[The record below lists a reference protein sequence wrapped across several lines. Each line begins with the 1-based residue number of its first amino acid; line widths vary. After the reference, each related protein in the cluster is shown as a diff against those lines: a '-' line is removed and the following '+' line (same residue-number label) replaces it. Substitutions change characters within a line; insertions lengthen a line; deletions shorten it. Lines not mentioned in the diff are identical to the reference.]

1 VVGVLVYNL
10 VLVAV
15 VGVLVYNLVLVLVLG
30 VLVYNLLLLLNLCSK
45 VQVIS
50 INHCVVDSFH

>member
-1 VVGVLVYNL
+1 VV
-10 VLVAV
+10 V
-15 VGVLVYNLVLVLVLG
+15 VG

-45 VQVIS
+45 VLVIS

>member
-1 VVGVLVYNL
+1 VVVGVLVYNL
-10 VLVAV
+10 VLVV
-15 VGVLVYNLVLVLVLG
+15 VG

-45 VQVIS
+45 VLVTS